1 MLLPETVNRELP
13 APTPAA
19 HRQKADR
26 NSAPQGSWS
35 RLRPGWKLNVF
46 LKAERKTMVKAKP

>member
-13 APTPAA
+13 ARTAPAY
-19 HRQKADR
+19 RPKADR
-26 NSAPQGSWS
+26 NSAPQGSWDG
-35 RLRPGWKLNVF
+35 LRPGWKLNVF